1 MRVANQSFLELELTM
16 SECQMCHCED
26 AIPSFVP
33 EVCED
38 CYDEMKMESQ
48 AAGQDFYE
56 YWEIDNE

>member
-1 MRVANQSFLELELTM
+1 M

-26 AIPSFVP
+26 AIPSFVLG
-33 EVCED
+33 VCED

-56 YWEIDNE
+56 YWQLEFSPPQEYDDE

>member
-1 MRVANQSFLELELTM
+1 MTM
-16 SECQMCHCED
+16 SECKVCHCED

-56 YWEIDNE
+56 YWEIEDE

>member
-1 MRVANQSFLELELTM
+1 MTTMLNSMRKMTM

-56 YWEIDNE
+56 YWEIDDA